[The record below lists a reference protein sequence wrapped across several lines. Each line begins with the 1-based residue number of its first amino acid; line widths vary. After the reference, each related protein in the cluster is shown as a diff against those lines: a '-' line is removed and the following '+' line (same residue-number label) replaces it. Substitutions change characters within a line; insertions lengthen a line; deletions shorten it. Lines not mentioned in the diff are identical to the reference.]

1 MKCPKCSSEMKVIKV
16 KIQDADTPVISHQ
29 CSNCGYF
36 DFEERLINKSINEI
50 KIKGDKLC
58 QFNM

>member
-1 MKCPKCSSEMKVIKV
+1 MKVIKV